1 MARFVKDVSCKT
13 GLPPGTMI
21 HCGEKKAEEV
31 TVTLIRYDA
40 EHFEEKALERVEDSY
55 PFKERPTI
63 TWLNIAGLHRPD
75 IIEKAGDI
83 AGLHPLLLEDIV
95 TMGQHPKVEDF
106 GDYIF
111 VVLKKLHYGEGES
124 DGKVEAEQISLVL
137 GAGHVITFQERASD
151 VFRPIVER
159 LKNGKG
165 RIRSLGADYLA
176 YALIDAVVDHYF
188 SVMEG
193 LGEKVELL
201 EDHLVDRPSKKAL
214 QQLQNLKKEMLFLR
228 RSVWSL
234 REVLSFLE
242 RGESSLIRKT
252 TRIYFKDVYDH
263 TIQVIDTVETFRE
276 MLSGMLDIYLSSM
289 SNRLNEVMKV
299 LTIIATI
306 FIPLTFVAGVYGMN
320 FKFMPELEWRWGYPL
335 IWAVMLSMTAGMI
348 LYFRKKKW
356 F

>member
-1 MARFVKDVSCKT
+1 MPRFVKDVSCKT
-13 GLPPGTMI
+13 GLPPGTII
-21 HCGEKKAEEV
+21 HCGEQKTEEV
-31 TVTLIRYDA
+31 KITLIHYDGDR
-40 EHFEEKALERVEDSY
+40 FEEKELSRVEEAF
-55 PFKERPTI
+55 PFKDRPAV
-63 TWLNIAGLHRPD
+63 TWLNIAGLHRTE

-83 AGLHPLLLEDIV
+83 VGLHPLLLEDIV
-95 TMGQHPKVEDF
+95 TMGQRPKAEDF

-111 VVLKKLHYGEGES
+111 VVLKMLRYGEERGE
-124 DGKVEAEQISLVL
+124 VEEEQISLVL
-137 GAGHVITFQERASD
+137 GSSHVITFQERESD
-151 VFRPIVER
+151 VFQPVIDR

-165 RIRSLGADYLA
+165 RIRTLGADYLA
-176 YALIDAVVDHYF
+176 YALIDAVIDRYF
-188 SVMEG
+188 VVLED
-193 LGEKVELL
+193 LGEKIELI
-201 EDHLVDRPSKKAL
+201 EDDLVADPSRNAL
-214 QQLQNLKKEMLFLR
+214 QQLQDLKREMLFLR

-263 TIQVIDTVETFRE
+263 IVQVIDTVETFRE

-335 IWAVMLSMTAGMI
+335 IWAVMVAMASAMVV
-348 LYFRKKKW
+348 YFRKKDW

>member
-13 GLPPGTMI
+13 GLPPGTII

-31 TVTLIRYDA
+31 KITLI
-40 EHFEEKALERVEDSY
+40 HFDRDLFDEKEIQQVEESF
-55 PFKERPTI
+55 PFRDRPTI
-63 TWLNIAGLHRPD
+63 TWLNIAGLHRPEV
-75 IIEKAGDI
+75 IEKAGDI
-83 AGLHPLLLEDIV
+83 VGLHPLLLEDIV

-111 VVLKKLHYGEGES
+111 VVLKMLH
-124 DGKVEAEQISLVL
+124 DGAKSEEVREEQISLVL
-137 GAGHVITFQERASD
+137 GSSYVITFQERESD
-151 VFRPIVER
+151 VFRPVIDR
-159 LKNGKG
+159 LQNGKG
-165 RIRSLGADYLA
+165 RIRTLGADYLA
-176 YALIDAVVDHYF
+176 YALIDAVVDRYF
-188 SVMEG
+188 IVLES
-193 LGEKVELL
+193 LGEKIETL
-201 EDHLVDRPSKKAL
+201 EDNLVADPSRRTL
-214 QQLQNLKKEMLFLR
+214 HDLQNLKKEMLFLR

-242 RGESSLIRKT
+242 RGESSLIRKP

-263 TIQVIDTVETFRE
+263 TVQVIDTVETFRE

-335 IWAVMLSMTAGMI
+335 VWTVMASMAAGMI
-348 LYFRKKKW
+348 IYFRKKKW

>member
-13 GLPPGTMI
+13 GLPPGTVI
-21 HCGEKKAEEV
+21 HCGEKKTE
-31 TVTLIRYDA
+31 TVKITLIHYDTDR
-40 EHFEEKALERVEDSY
+40 FEEKELERVEESF
-55 PFKERPTI
+55 PFGDRPTV
-63 TWLNIAGLHRPD
+63 TWLNIAGLHQTDVIEKTGD
-75 IIEKAGDI
+75 II
-83 AGLHPLLLEDIV
+83 GLHPLLLEDIV
-95 TMGQHPKVEDF
+95 TMGQRPKVEDF

-111 VVLKKLHYGEGES
+111 VVLKMLRYGEES
-124 DGKVEAEQISLVL
+124 AEVEEEQVSLVL
-137 GAGHVITFQERASD
+137 GSSHVITFQERESD
-151 VFRPIVER
+151 IFRPVIDR

-165 RIRSLGADYLA
+165 RIRTMGADYLA
-176 YALIDAVVDHYF
+176 YALIDTIVDRYFVVLEEIGEQVE
-188 SVMEG
+188 SVE
-193 LGEKVELL
+193 
-201 EDHLVDRPSKKAL
+201 EDLFARPSKKAL
-214 QQLQNLKKEMLFLR
+214 EQLQDLKREMLFLR

-242 RGESSLIRKT
+242 RGESSLIRKA

-263 TIQVIDTVETFRE
+263 TVQVIDTVETFRE
-276 MLSGMLDIYLSSM
+276 MLSNMLDIYLSSM

-320 FKFMPELEWRWGYPL
+320 FKFMPELGWPWGYPL
-335 IWAVMLSMTAGMI
+335 AWAVMLSMAAGMI

>member
-13 GLPPGTMI
+13 GLPPGTVI
-21 HCGEKKAEEV
+21 HCGEKKTEDV
-31 TVTLIRYDA
+31 KITLIHYDA
-40 EHFEEKALERVEDSY
+40 DRFEEKELIRVEESV
-55 PFKERPTI
+55 PFKDRPTI
-63 TWLNIAGLHRPD
+63 TWLNIAGLHRTE
-75 IIEKAGDI
+75 IIEKAGGI

-95 TMGQHPKVEDF
+95 TMGQYPKVEDF

-111 VVLKKLHYGEGES
+111 VVLKMLHYGEKSGE
-124 DGKVEAEQISLVL
+124 VEEEQISLVL
-137 GAGHVITFQERASD
+137 GSSYVITFQERESD
-151 VFRPIVER
+151 VFKPVIDR

-165 RIRSLGADYLA
+165 RIRTSGADYLA
-176 YALIDAVVDHYF
+176 YALIDAVIDRYF
-188 SVMEG
+188 VVLEG
-193 LGEKVELL
+193 LGEKIELIE
-201 EDHLVDRPSKKAL
+201 EDLVADPSRKAL
-214 QQLQNLKKEMLFLR
+214 KHLQDLKREMIFLR

-242 RGESSLIRKT
+242 RGESSLIRKA

-335 IWAVMLSMTAGMI
+335 IWAVMLSMATGMI
-348 LYFRKKKW
+348 IYFRKRKW